1 MSSLASRI
9 VVTVIGLPIVLGLV
23 WLGDLWLL
31 GLAAVVALIA
41 LHEFVEMTRPLRP
54 LVLAAYLGALA
65 LLVGATLGGTP
76 WLLGGF
82 LLTLLLAFVLYGL
95 GATRQP
101 ATVAVGATMLGTTW
115 VGLGLAHVLLL
126 RELPEDGRLALFTV
140 LLAVFAADT
149 AAFFV
154 GRLLGRHKLAP
165 TLSPRKTWEGLA
177 AGALAALAVCFF
189 ALYEQGFMEGWRS
202 FVLGGAITAA
212 AVLGDLFASALKRDM
227 GVKDTGRLLGGHG
240 GMLDRIDALLFA
252 APAAFYL
259 ILAVA

>member
-1 MSSLASRI
+1 VSSLVSRI
-9 VVTVIGLPIVLGLV
+9 VVTLIGLPIVLGLV

-65 LLVGATLGGTP
+65 LLVGAALGGTP

-82 LLTLLLAFVLYGL
+82 LLTLLFAFVLYGL

-115 VGLGLAHVLLL
+115 VGVGLAHVLLL
-126 RELPEDGRLALFTV
+126 RELEDGRLALFTV

-154 GRLLGRHKLAP
+154 GRLVGRHKLAP

-177 AGALAALAVCFF
+177 AGAAAALAVCFF

-202 FVLGGAITAA
+202 FALGGVVTAA

-252 APAAFYL
+252 GPAAFYL